1 MPRWFRFAPANLVTS
16 LGMLFGLASLVATHE
31 HRFVDAGWLI
41 IWAVLLDRI
50 DGFVARSL
58 KATSEFGVQ
67 MDSFAD
73 AINFGVAP
81 AFLMYVS
88 LSSAPILGFESG
100 SGHLLLMAACGLW
113 VLANVFRLAK
123 FNVVAD
129 DPDAPKVFFGVPTTL
144 AAGALVTWYLVLHKY
159 AAVSAVLG
167 DASAFTGPKLFGALT
182 IGTGVWA
189 YIPAAM
195 LAGAFLMVSN
205 VPTPK
210 LVPLRYKAPTVFVL
224 TSVAIGYICGFA
236 RYMPD
241 VMALMP
247 TSWLVVSLIWSQ
259 VSANAR
265 GFEVPAFLPTRDR

>member
-100 SGHLLLMAACGLW
+100 SGHMLLLAACGLW

-129 DPDAPKVFFGVPTTL
+129 DPSAPKVFFGVPTTL

-159 AAVSAVLG
+159 APGSAVLG
-167 DASAFTGPKLFGALT
+167 DAGAFTGPKLFGAVT

-210 LVPLRYKAPTVFVL
+210 LVPLRYKALTVTVL
-224 TSVAIGYICGFA
+224 TLVAVGYVCGFA

-247 TSWLVVSLIWSQ
+247 TGWLVVSLIWSQ